1 MISTPPAGPP
11 PEGCKRRILKR
22 YEALKTE
29 RSAWVVVWKQL
40 AEYILPRRFRDTPSL
55 RNKPAPNEKLINNTP
70 TQAAR
75 TLAAGL
81 MGGLTSPARPWF
93 RLGVPDIQTAQ
104 LGPVKEWLD
113 KVENILRE
121 VLIRSNVYNGLA
133 SIFQDLGTFS
143 TAAMLIEED
152 EKDVIRSYVLPL
164 GTFVLTVS
172 ARGQVDGII
181 RDVPFTVAQLVE
193 QFGLDACSEKVREK
207 YTRGQLDD
215 VGLVRMFAGLVEQ
228 GQAGC
233 FRIEEQANHGV
244 PPSQCT
250 PIVSG
255 KPFGGSFNVPNTSA
269 LSISSFSAS
278 ASSQPSSSPR
288 PGWSSTSSL
297 SSTMTRSPDRY
308 EIASEIIASTRQR
321 SDSLSSL

>member
-143 TAAMLIEED
+143 TAAM
-152 EKDVIRSYVLPL
+152 
-164 GTFVLTVS
+164 T
-172 ARGQVDGII
+172 
-181 RDVPFTVAQLVE
+181 PFPVRNSSRILSKISTLESTAIPMVRITPAIPGSVRA
-193 QFGLDACSEKVREK
+193 ACR
-207 YTRGQLDD
+207 
-215 VGLVRMFAGLVEQ
+215 
-228 GQAGC
+228 
-233 FRIEEQANHGV
+233 
-244 PPSQCT
+244 
-250 PIVSG
+250 
-255 KPFGGSFNVPNTSA
+255 
-269 LSISSFSAS
+269 
-278 ASSQPSSSPR
+278 
-288 PGWSSTSSL
+288 
-297 SSTMTRSPDRY
+297 
-308 EIASEIIASTRQR
+308 
-321 SDSLSSL
+321 